1 MSTTL
6 DIKSKHVNSVA
17 LFEEINE
24 FIEVGLR
31 TVGYMWTNDNHR
43 ESVGG
48 AVCMWLDEFIADER
62 ITQYKVI
69 WDERINPPSQSSD
82 EFNIHITY
90 KQKHCLNTT
99 SVKYKSVQNV
109 KPTSED
115 LDDWITLP

>member
-6 DIKSKHVNSVA
+6 KVKTNHVNSIM
-17 LFEEINE
+17 LFDEINE
-24 FIEVGLR
+24 FIEIGLR
-31 TVGYMWTNDNHR
+31 TVGYSWKNANHR

-48 AVCMWLDEFIADER
+48 AVIMWMDEFLFDGR

-69 WDERINPPSQSSD
+69 SDERANPPSQSSD

-99 SVKYKSVQNV
+99 SIKYKSVQNV